1 VWVAGVTLRTQF
13 SQLLGADAAA
23 AAAVQ
28 HQAHAGGAVR
38 RCFGCA
44 LTLRAAVLAHSRL
57 RRGRGGRSVCDRSSL
72 CPPSVPS
79 VSPGA
84 YPGAESEE
92 HQGEAD
98 GTCDGGEH
106 DRDAVGGCTA
116 GCRGDERRGRSLD
129 SDRGGGWCLDA
140 PGGGVWGCRLGW
152 GCCRLEEVGLLGS
165 ELEWIWLSLLG
176 EKSCVRLGGRRW
188 LLYAPGS
195 RLAKE
200 LNGVLH
206 KQGHSSHSSPPSC
219 LINSHRIDPDPLTL
233 HIPPSEKAG
242 TL

>member
-1 VWVAGVTLRTQF
+1 MEAAADRGFSFSRGYHAGKGGWNGAEGLTSAHADLAVGGGAEIAEEPLVWVAGVTLCAQF

-28 HQAHAGGAVR
+28 HQAHAGGAAR
-38 RCFGCA
+38 RRFGCA
-44 LTLRAAVLAHSRL
+44 LTLCAAVLARSRL

-72 CPPSVPS
+72 CPLSVPS

-84 YPGAESEE
+84 YLGAEGEE

-106 DRDAVGGCTA
+106 GCGAAGGCTT

-152 GCCRLEEVGLLGS
+152 GCCRL
-165 ELEWIWLSLLG
+165 
-176 EKSCVRLGGRRW
+176 
-188 LLYAPGS
+188 
-195 RLAKE
+195 
-200 LNGVLH
+200 
-206 KQGHSSHSSPPSC
+206 
-219 LINSHRIDPDPLTL
+219 
-233 HIPPSEKAG
+233 
-242 TL
+242 

>member
-1 VWVAGVTLRTQF
+1 MGRRDHAPCTVLPAAWRRRGSSRSRPAPGSRRPGSAAPLQLRTDTARCSPGRWQAAERKGRAVSLR
-13 SQLLGADAAA
+13 SQL
-23 AAAVQ
+23 
-28 HQAHAGGAVR
+28 
-38 RCFGCA
+38 
-44 LTLRAAVLAHSRL
+44 TLPSL
-57 RRGRGGRSVCDRSSL
+57 R
-72 CPPSVPS
+72 P

-84 YPGAESEE
+84 YPGAEEE
-92 HQGEAD
+92 HQGEAN
-98 GTCDGGEH
+98 GTRDGGEH
-106 DRDAVGGCTA
+106 GRGAAGGRTA
-116 GCRGDERRGRSLD
+116 GCRGDEGRGRSLD
-129 SDRGGGWCLDA
+129 SVSGRRLVSGRSRGC
-140 PGGGVWGCRLGW
+140 PLGW

-165 ELEWIWLSLLG
+165 ELEWVWLSLLG
-176 EKSCVRLGGRRW
+176 EKSCVRLGGWRW
-188 LLYAPGS
+188 LLYAPGG